1 MVSRDILRYGWIFV
15 LLTSTLVWSQGVP
28 RLTGVDPASGNVGDT
43 LTLMGENLGNGSV
56 VGFFL
61 SDDETD
67 FPAVVIEQ
75 TPDKTVLKIPEV
87 EPGGYNI
94 SLQVENN
101 IFIQPIRFTVE

>member
-1 MVSRDILRYGWIFV
+1 MSRGILRYGWVFI

-43 LTLMGENLGNGSV
+43 LTIIGENLGDGSV
-56 VGFFL
+56 EGFLL
-61 SDDETD
+61 SDDEKD

-75 TPDKTVLKIPEV
+75 TPDKVVIKVPEV
-87 EPGGYNI
+87 QLGEYNI